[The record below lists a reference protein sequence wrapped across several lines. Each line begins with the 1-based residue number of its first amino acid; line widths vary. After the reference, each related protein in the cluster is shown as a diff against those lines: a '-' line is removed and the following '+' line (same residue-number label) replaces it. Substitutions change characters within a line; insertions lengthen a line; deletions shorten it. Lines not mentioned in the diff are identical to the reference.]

1 MIDISNIRFQH
12 PIFKKSRKVIVR
24 FIIYEIK
31 HIKNYFLEFSSENYR
46 THVNFYDLYMKQYV

>member
-31 HIKNYFLEFSSENYR
+31 YVKNSLFKFSSENYR
-46 THVNFYDLYMKQYV
+46 TDVNFYDLYGKQYV